1 MENKLSTILL
11 KGIEDFIFDLPFS
24 DQDKISGAIEALRNK
39 KFDSVFIKQLKGD
52 IKELKVKK
60 YRLIF
65 FIHEDIVYFL
75 RIFIKKTSKTP
86 KNEIDIAEKNYKLII
101 NQKYENN

>member
-1 MENKLSTILL
+1 MGNEFRIILL
-11 KGIEDFIFDLPFS
+11 RDIETFISRLSLD

-39 KFDSVFIKQLKGD
+39 KFSSIYIKQLKGD

-65 FIHEDIVYFL
+65 FIHKETVYFL
-75 RIFIKKTSKTP
+75 RIFVKKTNKTP
-86 KNEIDIAEKNYKLII
+86 KNEIDIAEKHYKLITS
-101 NQKYENN
+101 